1 MAILLRELSKPCG
14 WIQLERTARRRRA
27 FSQSEEQKVRI
38 LPMPPHKPVWAFGH
52 SFERMARKLR
62 FLTFGRGIRHILPG
76 FARNLVDNSANGKT
90 SHEAA
95 VYSVD

>member
-1 MAILLRELSKPCG
+1 
-14 WIQLERTARRRRA
+14 
-27 FSQSEEQKVRI
+27 
-38 LPMPPHKPVWAFGH
+38 
-52 SFERMARKLR
+52 MARKLR
-62 FLTFGRGIRHILPG
+62 FLTFGSGIRHILPG